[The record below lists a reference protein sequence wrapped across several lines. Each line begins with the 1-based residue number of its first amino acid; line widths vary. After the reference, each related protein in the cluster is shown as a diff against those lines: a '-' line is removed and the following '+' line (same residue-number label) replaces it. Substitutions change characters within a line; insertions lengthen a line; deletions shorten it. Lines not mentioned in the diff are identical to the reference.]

1 MSIRSLLEIFIRSSA
16 PGHTIT
22 LNCDECFI
30 VMEYFVEL
38 ALEGCTF
45 DEIKNAPVNHMNHC
59 PDCQEHHLQRL
70 REIEEQFVSSQ
81 NTNTTLKPV

>member
-1 MSIRSLLEIFIRSSA
+1 MLEIFIHSSTT
-16 PGHTIT
+16 GHTIT

-45 DEIKNAPVNHMNHC
+45 DEIKNALVNHLNHC
-59 PDCQEHHLQRL
+59 PDCQEHQLHHLQRL
-70 REIEEQFVSSQ
+70 REIEEQWVSSQ
-81 NTNTTLKPV
+81 YTNTMPGPV

>member
-45 DEIKNAPVNHMNHC
+45 DDIKNVLVDHMNHC
-59 PDCQEHHLQRL
+59 LDCQEHHLQRL

>member
-1 MSIRSLLEIFIRSSA
+1 MAGFMKRVLRSLLEIFIHSSA
-16 PGHTIT
+16 PGKEIT

-38 ALEGCTF
+38 AMEGLLLEA
-45 DEIKNAPVNHMNHC
+45 IKEPLLNHIDHC

-70 REIEEQFVSSQ
+70 KEMEDQWKQI
-81 NTNTTLKPV
+81 NKPR

>member
-1 MSIRSLLEIFIRSSA
+1 MVIRSLLEIFIHSSSS
-16 PGHTIT
+16 GKDIT

-38 ALEGCTF
+38 ALDGFTL
-45 DEIKNAPVNHMNHC
+45 DEIKKPLLKHIKHC

-70 REIEEQFVSSQ
+70 SELEAQWKPDQ
-81 NTNTTLKPV
+81 NLE